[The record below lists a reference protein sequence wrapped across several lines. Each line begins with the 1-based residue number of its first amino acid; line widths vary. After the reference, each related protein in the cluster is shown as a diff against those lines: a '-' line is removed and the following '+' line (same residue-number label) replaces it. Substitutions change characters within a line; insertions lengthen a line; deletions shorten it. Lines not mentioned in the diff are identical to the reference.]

1 MRPPKF
7 PDVARSNG
15 RSPACWRKRRAS
27 QHRHCRPIAF
37 ASKPAPTDLR
47 TPKISEVAWIECR
60 SALARERYPPVALAN
75 LTHRL
80 RQQAGAYRFAYADG
94 LRGCPINCRSALAR
108 EKYPPVTLANLTHRV
123 RQQAGSYRFAYADG
137 LRGCPI
143 NCRSALAREKYPPV
157 ALVDLT
163 HRLRQKR
170 GRAAVSVQRGR
181 FKGVGRCDK
190 RRRAGTSATAR
201 VKEAEGQAISC
212 AGLC

>member
-47 TPKISEVAWIECR
+47 TAKISEVAWIECR
-60 SALARERYPPVALAN
+60 SALARERYPPVALA
-75 LTHRL
+75 
-80 RQQAGAYRFAYADG
+80 G
-94 LRGCPINCRSALAR
+94 
-108 EKYPPVTLANLTHRV
+108 LTHRV
-123 RQQAGSYRFAYADG
+123 RQQAGSYRFAHAESI
-137 LRGCPI
+137 RGCLD
-143 NCRSALAREKYPPV
+143 RVWGALGREKYPRMTLANLTHRLPQQAGSYRLCV
-157 ALVDLT
+157 RRKYQRLPGSTVGAGLLAKALGQATLSLQK

-170 GRAAVSVQRGR
+170 GRAAVAVSKDRS
-181 FKGVGRCDK
+181 KGGDK